1 MASILTMKGKKYKG
15 DISVMKEAMAVMQH
29 HDAVTGT
36 EKQHVADDY
45 VRLLHMGVEQCLKIK
60 TSFYEYKKSWIFLI
74 KYADRVFLF

>member
-1 MASILTMKGKKYKG
+1 MASALSMKGKTYKG

-45 VRLLHMGVEQCLKIK
+45 ARLLHMGVEECLKTE
-60 TSFYEYKKSWIFLI
+60 TSFYEYVFTKS
-74 KYADRVFLF
+74 